1 MTPNDQTAITNHQQL
16 ISELVTTARAAQSV
30 LAQSAHDMRCAAL
43 TAAAAQIRAHS
54 DTILAHNRTDLERG
68 AANGLTAATRSA
80 SKHFLE
86 DVGKARS
93 ESAAKAAGSAAALF
107 KGGMAK
113 TVIGS
118 TLFAVF

>member
-1 MTPNDQTAITNHQQL
+1 MTPNDQTAITNHKQL

-68 AANGLTAATRSA
+68 AANGLTAAFIDRLTLNDSRIEA
-80 SKHFLE
+80 M
-86 DVGKARS
+86 
-93 ESAAKAAGSAAALF
+93 AAGLETIA
-107 KGGMAK
+107 
-113 TVIGS
+113 
-118 TLFAVF
+118 TLDDPLGRELARW